1 MDERGFDEKEGEDAE
16 GLWRFPAAVLCAQ
29 SVCFVSAG
37 RTANEIAFCENG
49 GGKRQNGEFQL
60 GFVRLCTIFG
70 ETFFKNAAVS
80 AWPLFKAF
88 TMLMYALIAFC
99 PRWQIAARRR
109 DRTKRMKAE
118 GGTVSVKSKVV
129 AALLAFFLGETGAH
143 RYYLGYR
150 KQGAIQ
156 TCGLVSLVVGWA
168 IYIPAMMGESI
179 TGLLLSDVLLLYAA
193 AIGIWVFVDFI
204 RILTGG
210 LTPEDGSAYSENRP
224 VQVQMNRN
232 APATVDVVEA
242 IEKLA
247 RLHGQG
253 ILTDEE
259 FQQKKTELLS
269 RM

>member
-1 MDERGFDEKEGEDAE
+1 MLKVCGVF
-16 GLWRFPAAVLCAQ
+16 LLLFCVL
-29 SVCFVSAG
+29 SPFVSSLLAELPMRLHSVKMAAENG
-37 RTANEIAFCENG
+37 RTVNFNWG
-49 GGKRQNGEFQL
+49 L
-60 GFVRLCTIFG
+60 FVCVQFSAER
-70 ETFFKNAAVS
+70 FFKNAAVS

-99 PRWQIAARRR
+99 PRWQIAARHR
-109 DRTKRMKAE
+109 DRTKRIKAE

-168 IYIPAMMGESI
+168 IYIPAMMDESI
-179 TGLLLSDVLLLYAA
+179 AGLLLSGVLLLYAA

-232 APATVDVVEA
+232 APAAVDVVEA
-242 IEKLA
+242 TEKLA